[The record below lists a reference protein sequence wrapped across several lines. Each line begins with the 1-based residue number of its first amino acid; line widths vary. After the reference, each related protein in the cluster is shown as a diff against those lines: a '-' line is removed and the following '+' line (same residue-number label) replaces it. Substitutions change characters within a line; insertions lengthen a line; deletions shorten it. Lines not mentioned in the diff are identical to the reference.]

1 MTQRI
6 ANFCIFEYPKQI
18 IMKKQ
23 ALLLVFCSLLLL
35 PSLFSQIQRFTAGDL
50 PGATLVDT
58 DTYSPSSLW
67 NYNSNGSPVLS
78 EYGFTSLLVQMF
90 MVGQENIKLEAYM
103 MNTPQGAFGIYSTSI
118 LKCLVQDSITS
129 WDCLTQY
136 QYKAAYGRFYI
147 IITNESDSPD
157 TQQNSFS
164 IMQKFMQFN
173 PQSPIKLPDVFSAP
187 AFAENR
193 NQIVFVNGMD
203 GMQNSLLG
211 WENLIVGVRFAMYA
225 VILPDPRGEIYFAQ
239 ISFPTQAD
247 MYNFLTNA
255 KLTQNG
261 VPVQAYNDYGFLFRE
276 FTPISPSD
284 PLTIYFLQCTQ
295 PVAIAEITAE

>member
-1 MTQRI
+1 
-6 ANFCIFEYPKQI
+6 
-18 IMKKQ
+18 MKKQ
-23 ALLLVFCSLLLL
+23 AILLIVCSLFVL
-35 PSLFSQIQRFTAGDL
+35 PSLFSQIQRITAGDL
-50 PGATLVDT
+50 PGATLVDS
-58 DTYSPSSLW
+58 DTYTPSSLW
-67 NYNSNGSPVLS
+67 NYNNDGAPVIS
-78 EYGFTSLLVQMF
+78 EYGFTSLLVQKF
-90 MVGQENIKLEAYM
+90 MMGQENIQLEAYL
-103 MNTPQGAFGIYSTSI
+103 MNTPQGAFGMYSTNI
-118 LKCLVQDSITS
+118 LGCKVQDSITT

-136 QYKAAYGRFYI
+136 QYRAAYGRFYI
-147 IITNESDSPD
+147 VITNESDTPGS
-157 TQQNSFS
+157 QKNSYA

-173 PQSPIKLPDVFSAP
+173 PQTPLKLPDVFSAP

-239 ISFPTQAD
+239 ISFPTRVDQL
-247 MYNFLTNA
+247 NFLTNA

-276 FTPISPSD
+276 FTPIDPSD